1 MPCKILIFMIFSF
14 CYEEGM
20 SRSSDSYAH
29 LANLKMLEDLYAN
42 WMEDP
47 KSVDLTWQ
55 NFFEGMEFAS
65 HLPQALPMR
74 QESADLRVFYLITA
88 YRTYGH
94 LKVEC
99 NPIATEP
106 LPMPEEL
113 KLERYGL
120 SSQDLESSFPTF
132 GFLSSETAPLKE
144 IIAALEK
151 TYCHRIGI
159 EYMGLCSSEMEA
171 WIQKRIEPGF
181 PTHLGGEELVGIY
194 EQLSAAEGFEAFL
207 HTKYVGQKRF
217 SLEGAETLIPMLRAI
232 LDTGSQEGISD
243 ILLGMA
249 HRGRLNVLANI
260 MGKSY
265 SYIFEEF
272 EDHYTPDL
280 SEATGDVKYHM
291 GFASTYQGPSG
302 KKVQIILSANPS
314 HLESVNPVVQGGA
327 RAVQE
332 LKKSHSKQLE
342 VLPIVTHGDA
352 SVAGQGVVYET
363 MGMCHLNGYGV
374 KGTLHI
380 VINNQIGFTTLPK
393 DSRSTRY
400 CTDIA
405 KAFGAPILHVNA
417 EDPEGCVA
425 AASLAIALRQTFG
438 TDVFIDLCGYR
449 KYGHNEGDE
458 PTFTQPLQYQLIH
471 SKKSICTLYR
481 EELLARGVMDE
492 NRAKSIDETTK
503 KTLESALETVKSKAP
518 SAPPKIKHLPKERHL
533 GELLAPVET
542 AVPEEQL
549 RALAQSFCSVPD
561 GFNLS
566 PKLRRLLESRL
577 ASLDGQLDWSMGE
590 LLAYA
595 SLAIGG
601 THVRLS
607 GQDVRRGTFSH
618 RHALWVDQ
626 VTSAHYFPLSHLGP
640 NQAPCDFFN
649 SSLSEY
655 AVMGFE
661 YGYSLMYPNSL
672 VLWEG
677 QFGDFAN
684 GAQIIIDQYLT
695 ASEMKWGI
703 ATNLTLLLP
712 HGYEGQGS
720 EHSSARIERFLQMC
734 GDENMIVANCTTP
747 AQLFHLLRR
756 QALRSLKKPLVV
768 FTPKALLRHP
778 DCKSPLSDLSQ
789 GHFEE
794 VVDDSSPAGKTERL
808 AFCSGKIYYQLRA
821 EREKRGASDL
831 TLIRIEQLY
840 PLHKEKIQALIERYK
855 GFSECLWVQEEHANM
870 GASDYIRPQLEALV
884 GMPVRYVGRG
894 RASSTA
900 AGSHTLHKLQDEALL
915 KELFEEK
922 TK

>member
-1 MPCKILIFMIFSF
+1 
-14 CYEEGM
+14 M

-29 LANLKMLEDLYAN
+29 LANLKMLEELYAL
-42 WMEDP
+42 WEKDP

-55 NFFEGMEFAS
+55 NFFEGMQFAS
-65 HLPQALPMR
+65 ALPTALPMR
-74 QESADLRVFYLITA
+74 QESGDLRVFYLITA
-88 YRTYGH
+88 YRSYGH

-99 NPIATEP
+99 NPIATES
-106 LPMPEEL
+106 LPEPEEL

-120 SSQDLESSFPTF
+120 SGQDLQKEFPTF
-132 GFLSSETAPLKE
+132 GFLPAENAPLQE
-144 IIAALEK
+144 IIDALEN
-151 TYCHRIGI
+151 TYCHRIAI
-159 EYMGLCSSEMEA
+159 EYMGLCSSEMEQ
-171 WIQKRIEPGF
+171 WIQRRIEPGF
-181 PTHLGGEELVGIY
+181 PTHLNGEELVTIY
-194 EQLSAAEGFEAFL
+194 EQLSGAEGFETFL

-217 SLEGAETLIPMLRAI
+217 SLEGAGTLIPMLRAI
-232 LDTGSQEGISD
+232 LDAGSSEGISD

-272 EDHYTPDL
+272 EDYYTPDL
-280 SEATGDVKYHM
+280 SESTGDVKYHM
-291 GFASTYQGPSG
+291 GFASTYQGPTG
-302 KKVQIILSANPS
+302 KKVQVILSANPS
-314 HLESVNPVVQGGA
+314 HLESVDPVVQGGA
-327 RAVQE
+327 RAIQE
-332 LKKSHSKQLE
+332 LKKPQNKQLE
-342 VLPIVTHGDA
+342 VLPIVIHGDA

-363 MGMCHLNGYGV
+363 MGMGRLNGYGA

-393 DSRSTRY
+393 DGRSTRY

-425 AASLAIALRQTFG
+425 AARLAISLRQTFG

-458 PTFTQPLQYQLIH
+458 PAFTQPLQYQLIH
-471 SKKSICTLYR
+471 SKKSIRTLYR

-492 NRAKSIDETTK
+492 KRASAIDETTK

-518 SAPPKIKHLPKERHL
+518 SAPPQIKQLPKERHL
-533 GELLAPVET
+533 AELLRPVDT
-542 AVPEEQL
+542 AASEEELRAYAKSFCTVPE
-549 RALAQSFCSVPD
+549 

-566 PKLRRLLESRL
+566 PKLRRLLDGRI
-577 ASLDGQLDWSMGE
+577 AALDGLLDWSMGE

-595 SLAIGG
+595 SLAAGG

-626 VTSAHYFPLSHLGP
+626 VTSAHYFPLSHLRPG
-640 NQAPCDFFN
+640 QAPCDFFN

-661 YGYSLMYPNSL
+661 YGYSLMYPKSL
-672 VLWEG
+672 VIWEG

-712 HGYEGQGS
+712 HGYEGQGP

-734 GDENMIVANCTTP
+734 GDENIIVANCTTP

-756 QALRSLKKPLVV
+756 QALRPLKKPLIL
-768 FTPKALLRHP
+768 FTPKVLLRHP
-778 DCKSPLSDLSQ
+778 ECKSPLSDFST

-794 VVDDSSPAGKTERL
+794 VLDDSAPASKTERL

-821 EREKRGASDL
+821 EREKRKVTNL

-840 PLHKEKIQALIERYK
+840 PLHKEKIQALVDRYK
-855 GFSECLWVQEEHANM
+855 GFTECLWVQEEPANM
-870 GASDYIRPQLEALV
+870 GASDFIRPQLEALV
-884 GMPVRYVGRG
+884 GMPLRYVGRN

-915 KELFEEK
+915 KELFEQRAK
-922 TK
+922 